1 LEFNEKLQQLRKEKN
16 LTQEALAQRLFVSR
30 ATISKWESGRGYPS
44 IDSLK
49 AISQLFDI
57 SIDDLLSNEE
67 LIRFAEEDKKEN
79 MISLR
84 YLLYGILD
92 VMSVIFV
99 FIPLFGQK
107 NGDIIQSVSLLKLEW
122 TEPYMRIAYFTVIGV
137 GVLYGVIELALQ
149 KYQNELWKRYSAIGS
164 LGITITA
171 TVLFIISRQPYM
183 AFFMFWIV
191 ILKGTFYLKHQ

>member
-1 LEFNEKLQQLRKEKN
+1 MEFNEKLQQLRKEKN

-107 NGDIIQSVSLLKLEW
+107 KGDIIQSVSLLKLEW
-122 TEPYMRIAYFTVIGV
+122 TEPYMRIAYFTVIGI
-137 GVLYGVIELALQ
+137 GVLYGAIELALQ
-149 KYQNELWKRYSAIGS
+149 KYQNELWKRYSAILS

-191 ILKGTFYLKHQ
+191 ILKGVFYLKHQ

>member
-1 LEFNEKLQQLRKEKN
+1 
-16 LTQEALAQRLFVSR
+16 
-30 ATISKWESGRGYPS
+30 
-44 IDSLK
+44 
-49 AISQLFDI
+49 
-57 SIDDLLSNEE
+57 
-67 LIRFAEEDKKEN
+67 

>member
-1 LEFNEKLQQLRKEKN
+1 MEFNEKLQQLRKEKN